1 MAQTKGERFMPN
13 IVLTRI
19 DNRLIHGQVAT
30 QWCGSVGANLL
41 LVANDKV
48 AVDEFRQGLMNMA
61 APAYAQTRYFSVEK
75 TCAIIHKASDAQK
88 IAIICE
94 TPTDVLRLVEGGVPI
109 KKLNVGN
116 MHMAEG
122 KRQVATS
129 VAVGEEDVAA
139 FKKLRDLGVEI
150 DIKRVPDVASEST
163 AKLFE

>member
-1 MAQTKGERFMPN
+1 MPN

-30 QWCGSVGANLL
+30 QWCGVVGANLL

-48 AVDEFRQGLMNMA
+48 AGDEFRQGLMNMA
-61 APAYAQTRYFSVEK
+61 APAYAQTRFFTIEK
-75 TCAIIHKASDAQK
+75 TCAIIGKASPAQK

-94 TPTDVLRLVEGGVPI
+94 NPQDVLRLVEGGVPI
-109 KKLNVGN
+109 TKLNIGN

-129 VAVGEEDVAA
+129 VAVNDDDVAC
-139 FKKLRDLGVEI
+139 FKKLQELGVELEI
-150 DIKRVPDVASEST
+150 QRVPDIAPESLD
-163 AKLFE
+163 KLWK

>member
-1 MAQTKGERFMPN
+1 MPN

-30 QWCGSVGANLL
+30 QWCGIVGANLL

-48 AVDEFRQGLMNMA
+48 AGDDFRQGLMNMA
-61 APAYAQTRYFSVEK
+61 APAYAQTRYFTIEK
-75 TCAIIHKASDAQK
+75 TCAIIDKASPAQK

-94 TPTDVLRLVEGGVPI
+94 TPQDVLRLVEGGVPI
-109 KKLNVGN
+109 KKVNIGN

-129 VAVGEEDVAA
+129 VAVNDDDVAA
-139 FKKLRDLGVEI
+139 FRKLQELGVELE
-150 DIKRVPDVASEST
+150 IKRVPDTPTEDIN
-163 AKLFE
+163 KLFK